1 MCLQC
6 YRPTTYGDCFAL
18 VIAVYMRVA
27 DPLLNRAVSLSF
39 MFGDTYLNAL
49 TCGCNGSKA

>member
-27 DPLLNRAVSLSF
+27 DPLLNRAVSLLF
-39 MFGDTYLNAL
+39 MFSAIYLNVL
-49 TCGCNGSKA
+49 TRRCNGSKA

>member
-27 DPLLNRAVSLSF
+27 DPLLNRAVSLLF
-39 MFGDTYLNAL
+39 MFSAIYLNAL
-49 TCGCNGSKA
+49 TRRCNGSKA

>member
-27 DPLLNRAVSLSF
+27 DPLLNRAVSLPF
-39 MFGDTYLNAL
+39 MFGAIYLNAL
-49 TCGCNGSKA
+49 TGGSNGPKA